1 MALIDNFGR
10 YYQIG
15 STEPGCDMYTLSVT
29 IDAASGLLQVI
40 TVAEFDSFFP
50 LLKCFFLL
58 MLIAQIQYSPCI
70 EGTLWSKNELA
81 KTVLLY
87 SLCSVFMHKSF

>member
-50 LLKCFFLL
+50 LLKCFF
-58 MLIAQIQYSPCI
+58 C
-70 EGTLWSKNELA
+70 
-81 KTVLLY
+81 
-87 SLCSVFMHKSF
+87 

>member
-50 LLKCFFLL
+50 LLKCFFFADVNCTDTIFA
-58 MLIAQIQYSPCI
+58 MY
-70 EGTLWSKNELA
+70 
-81 KTVLLY
+81 
-87 SLCSVFMHKSF
+87 